1 MRPRPLQRVDTPG
14 DRAVYPAE
22 VVPSA
27 SDTPVPEMSGRASNR
42 TMRVDA
48 SWIVLPL
55 IAILSGLA
63 AFGLVRSRVETTRA
77 AAASRPATMTVDT
90 RPAAADVFIDGRR
103 VGAAPLVLTVQPGTH
118 TLTLRTG
125 DAERRVVF
133 TAAPGE
139 QLAQYLDLKAA
150 ESAVQTAR
158 LSIATDPPGAQVA
171 VDGRRR
177 GLSPLTVE
185 NLTAAEHG
193 VTITSSSGSIERRI
207 TLDAGAT
214 KELVFSLP
222 RSPAAVG
229 GWVSV
234 ASPFQVE
241 LFEGS
246 ELIGTS
252 GTTKVM
258 LPVGR
263 HELVLKNAS
272 VGYESRHSV
281 DIAAGRVATIAV
293 VAPQASLSINAVPWA
308 DVAIDGTAIGQTP
321 IGNVMIAVGLHEIT
335 FRHPQFGERTQAIVV
350 TATGPNR
357 AAVDFKR

>member
-1 MRPRPLQRVDTPG
+1 MRPHLLHRIDTHR
-14 DRAVYPAE
+14 DRAVQLAE

-27 SDTPVPEMSGRASNR
+27 SDTPAPETSGRASNW
-42 TMRVDA
+42 TLPFDP

-63 AFGLVRSRVETTRA
+63 AFVLVRSRVAATRA

-118 TLTLRTG
+118 TLTLRNG

-133 TAAPGE
+133 AAAPGE

-150 ESAVQTAR
+150 EPAVQTAR

-171 VDGRRR
+171 VDGRPR
-177 GLSPLTVE
+177 GLSPVMVD
-185 NLTAAEHG
+185 NLTAAEHRIM
-193 VTITSSSGSIERRI
+193 VTSSSGSIERRI

-222 RSPAAVG
+222 RSPADVG

-241 LFEGS
+241 LFEHG
-246 ELIGTS
+246 ELIGAS

-272 VGYESRHSV
+272 VGYESGHSV
-281 DIAAGRVATIAV
+281 NVAAGRVATIAV
-293 VAPQASLSINAVPWA
+293 VAPQAPLSINAVPWA

-321 IGNVMIAVGLHEIT
+321 MGNVMIAVGLHEIT

-350 TATGPNR
+350 TATGANR
-357 AAVDFKR
+357 AAVNFTR

>member
-1 MRPRPLQRVDTPG
+1 MGPRLLQRVDTHG

-27 SDTPVPEMSGRASNR
+27 SDTGAPATSGRASNR
-42 TMRVDA
+42 AIPVDA

-55 IAILSGLA
+55 IAILSGVA
-63 AFGLVRSRVETTRA
+63 AFVLVRSRVETTRA

-90 RPAAADVFIDGRR
+90 RPGAADVFIDGRR
-103 VGAAPLVLTVQPGTH
+103 VGATPLVLSVQPGTH
-118 TLTLRTG
+118 LLALRHG
-125 DAERRVVF
+125 EAERRVVF
-133 TAAPGE
+133 TAAPGA
-139 QLAQYLDLKAA
+139 QLAQYLDLKDA
-150 ESAVQTAR
+150 EPAVQTAR

-171 VDGRRR
+171 VDGRPR
-177 GLSPLTVE
+177 GLSPVMVE

-193 VTITSSSGSIERRI
+193 VTVTSTSGSVERRV
-207 TLDAGAT
+207 TLEAGAT

-241 LFEGS
+241 LFEGA

-252 GTTKVM
+252 GTTRVM

-263 HELVLKNAS
+263 HALVLKNAS
-272 VGYESRHSV
+272 VGYESGHTV
-281 DIAAGRVATIAV
+281 DVAAGRVATIAV
-293 VAPQASLSINAVPWA
+293 VAPQAPLSINAVPWA
-308 DVAIDGTAIGQTP
+308 DVAIDGTAVGQTP
-321 IGNVMIAVGLHEIT
+321 MGNIMIAVGSHEIT
-335 FRHPQFGERTQAIVV
+335 FHHPQFGERTQTIVV
-350 TATGPNR
+350 TVTGANR
-357 AAVDFKR
+357 AAVDFTR